1 MFISVIGVEKGPYSD
16 GGEHQQPRIAK
27 RHQGVLRIE
36 KLTYRIGGRIIIDGA
51 SLTLAAGHRAAL
63 VGSNGGGKT
72 TLLRLITGELHPE
85 SGDIVLASNTR
96 VGTVAQRAPSG
107 ERSPL
112 EFVLAA
118 DSERL
123 ALLEEAERLESDAS
137 PDGGRLAAVHERLV
151 AIGAHAAPARAAS
164 ILHGLGL
171 DAEGQSRPLATL
183 SGGWRMRVALA
194 AVLFAQPDLLL
205 LDEPTNHLDLEA
217 SFWLGEFLAKWPRM
231 LLLASHDRSLINQ
244 VVGETIHLDG
254 GRTKTY
260 RGGFD
265 AFLRAR
271 REAREREAAVQA
283 NLAARRKHM
292 QAFVDR
298 FRYQANKARQAQ
310 SRLKA
315 LERLG
320 EPEAPIADNEVVFT
334 FPEPSELAPPLLA
347 LDGAG
352 VGYDGTPVL
361 SRLDLR
367 IDMDDRIALLGANG
381 NGKTTL
387 MRLLAG
393 RMPTMEGERHPSRKL
408 NVGYYAQDQEEVL
421 LAECTANQHVAERL
435 PKADE
440 TARRA
445 HLGRFGLSGPL
456 ADQLVSTLSGGERV
470 RLVLALV
477 CCEAPHLLL
486 LDEPTNHLDIDAR
499 EALVEGLNAYAGAVV
514 LITHDRRLIE
524 LCAERLWLVADGT
537 CRAYDGDLDDY
548 EQSLLERRRGKG
560 EGKARASVNKAE
572 RRRDAARRRDE
583 TASLRGAV
591 VEAERALETLAKE
604 RDGVEAAVSD
614 PMLYEGED
622 AADRVAVLSRERAR
636 LDRAI
641 AKAEATWLEA
651 QEALEVQATK

>member
-1 MFISVIGVEKGPYSD
+1 M
-16 GGEHQQPRIAK
+16 
-27 RHQGVLRIE
+27 LRIDR
-36 KLTYRIGGRIIIDGA
+36 LIYRIGGRAIIDGA
-51 SLTLAAGHRAAL
+51 SLTVPTGHRAAL
-63 VGSNGGGKT
+63 VGRNGGGKT
-72 TLLRLITGELHPE
+72 TLLRLISGELHGE
-85 SGDIVLASNTR
+85 SGDIVMAPETR
-96 VGTVAQRAPSG
+96 IGSVAQTAPSG
-107 ERSPL
+107 GGSPL
-112 EFVLAA
+112 DFVLAA
-118 DSERL
+118 DHERVSLLAEADALESEAEPDGERL
-123 ALLEEAERLESDAS
+123 AT
-137 PDGGRLAAVHERLV
+137 VHERLV
-151 AIGAHAAPARAAS
+151 AIGAHAAPARAAA

-171 DAEGQSRPLATL
+171 DAVSQGRPLAAL

-194 AVLFAQPDLLL
+194 AALFAEPDLLL

-217 SFWLGEFLAKWPRM
+217 SFWLAAYLAKWPRT
-231 LLLASHDRSLINQ
+231 LLLASHDRALINQ
-244 VVGETIHLDG
+244 VAGETIHLDG
-254 GRTKTY
+254 GRTRTY

-265 AFLRAR
+265 SFLRAR
-271 REAREREAAVQA
+271 REAREREVAVQA

-320 EPEAPIADNEVVFT
+320 EPEAPIADTEVVFS
-334 FPEPSELAPPLLA
+334 FPEPGELAPPLLA
-347 LDGAG
+347 LDAAAA
-352 VGYDGTPVL
+352 GYDGTAVID
-361 SRLDLR
+361 RLDLR

-393 RMPTMEGERHPSRKL
+393 SLPALAGERRQSRKL
-408 NVGYYAQDQEEVL
+408 TVGYYAQDQEDVL
-421 LAECTANQHVAERL
+421 AADRSAEQYVAERL
-435 PKADE
+435 PEANE

-456 ADQLVSTLSGGERV
+456 AAQPVKTLSGGERV

-499 EALVEGLNAYAGAVV
+499 EALVEGLNAYSGAVV

-537 CRAYDGDLDDY
+537 CRAYDGDLDGY
-548 EQSLLERRRGKG
+548 EKSLLERRRGKR
-560 EGKARASVNKAE
+560 EGKARPSTNKAE

-583 TASLRGAV
+583 IAPLRRAAAA
-591 VEAERALETLAKE
+591 AERKLDSLAKA
-604 RDGVEAAVSD
+604 RNGIVAAIGD
-614 PMLYEGED
+614 PSLYEGDGSAE
-622 AADRVAVLSRERAR
+622 RVAELSQEKAQLERAM
-636 LDRAI
+636 
-641 AKAEATWLEA
+641 AEAEAAWLEA
-651 QEALEVQATK
+651 QEALEAAKASN

>member
-1 MFISVIGVEKGPYSD
+1 M
-16 GGEHQQPRIAK
+16 
-27 RHQGVLRIE
+27 LRIE
-36 KLTYRIGGRIIIDGA
+36 GLTYRIGGRAIIDGA
-51 SLTLAAGHRAAL
+51 SLTVPTGHRAAL
-63 VGSNGGGKT
+63 VGRNGGGKT
-72 TLLRLITGELHPE
+72 TLLRLITGELHGE
-85 SGDIVLASNTR
+85 SGDIVMAPNMR
-96 VGTVAQRAPSG
+96 IGTVAQTAPSG
-107 ERSPL
+107 GQSPL
-112 EFVLAA
+112 DFVLASDGERVA
-118 DSERL
+118 LLAEAEKLESEAEPDGARL
-123 ALLEEAERLESDAS
+123 AT
-137 PDGGRLAAVHERLV
+137 VHERLV

-171 DAEGQSRPLATL
+171 NAKSQSQPLSAL

-194 AVLFAQPDLLL
+194 AALFAQPDLLL

-217 SFWLGEFLAKWPRM
+217 SFWLAAYLAKWPRT
-231 LLLASHDRSLINQ
+231 LLLASHDRALINR
-244 VVGETIHLDG
+244 VAGETIHLDG
-254 GRTKTY
+254 GRTRTY

-320 EPEAPIADNEVVFT
+320 EPEAPVADTEVVFT
-334 FPEPSELAPPLLA
+334 FPEPSGLAPPLLVLEDTA
-347 LDGAG
+347 AG
-352 VGYDGTPVL
+352 YGDTPIL
-361 SRLDLR
+361 EGLNLR

-387 MRLLAG
+387 MRLLADHL
-393 RMPTMEGERHPSRKL
+393 PAIAGERRRSRKL
-408 NVGYYAQDQEEVL
+408 TVGYYAQDQEDI
-421 LAECTANQHVAERL
+421 LAADRTAEQYVAERL
-435 PKADE
+435 PDANE

-456 ADQLVSTLSGGERV
+456 AAQPVKTLSGGERV

-477 CCEAPHLLL
+477 CCDAPHLLL

-499 EALVEGLNAYAGAVV
+499 EALVEGLNGYSGAVV

-537 CRAYDGDLDDY
+537 CRAYDGDLDSY
-548 EQSLLERRRGKG
+548 EKSLMERRRGKS
-560 EGKARASVNKAE
+560 EGKSRPSANRAE

-583 TASLRGAV
+583 IAPLRKAAAA
-591 VEAERALETLAKE
+591 AERKLESLAEK
-604 RDGVEAAVSD
+604 RSAIVAAIAD
-614 PMLYEGED
+614 PLLYEGEGS
-622 AADRVAVLSRERAR
+622 AERVAALGQEKVQLERAM
-636 LDRAI
+636 
-641 AKAEATWLEA
+641 AEAEVAWLEA
-651 QEALEVQATK
+651 QEALEEADTA